1 MKFTNAIFFATIIS
15 LAASG
20 SSWGQAANLFNPA
33 LPESAS
39 VAAQDSLGAFKEL
52 VGQGA
57 YREYDFDSVSS
68 VDRIVLGQPLNDAM
82 IGLDQLANWDGAN
95 PYDLIRP
102 TGRVVFP
109 ITSDGQAHSS
119 VTLASK
125 DGKWVAVAFSSA
137 SEARAR
143 FAIQGRMMRERAAG
157 GPAPLVSQVRI
168 PALNLQF
175 LARLDNGQLFLTPV
189 EENAELGLEA
199 GREERA
205 DLVLRRAQQAASHR
219 NPDVPD

>member
-1 MKFTNAIFFATIIS
+1 MKFANAMFCATMIS
-15 LAASG
+15 LAAAGSG
-20 SSWGQAANLFNPA
+20 WGQSADLFTRA
-33 LPESAS
+33 IPESAN
-39 VAAQDSLGAFKEL
+39 VAAQESLDTFKDL
-52 VGQGA
+52 VSQGA
-57 YREYDFDSVSS
+57 YRDYDFDSASS
-68 VDRIVLGQPLNDAM
+68 VDRIALGQPLNDAM

-95 PYDLIRP
+95 PNDLIRP

-125 DGKWVAVAFSSA
+125 DGKWVAVAFGGVR
-137 SEARAR
+137 EAQAR
-143 FAIQGRMMRERAAG
+143 FAAQGRMMRERAVG
-157 GPAPLVSQVRI
+157 GAAPLVSQVRI

-175 LARLDNGQLFLTPV
+175 LARFDNGQLFLTPLDQHL
-189 EENAELGLEA
+189 ELGLEA

-205 DLVLRRAQQAASHR
+205 DLVLRRAQQAASQR

>member
-1 MKFTNAIFFATIIS
+1 MKFTDAMFFVTMIS
-15 LAASG
+15 LTAAG
-20 SSWGQAANLFNPA
+20 SSWGQSANLFNRA
-33 LPESAS
+33 IPENANA
-39 VAAQDSLGAFKEL
+39 AAQDSLNTFKEL
-52 VGQGA
+52 VSQGA
-57 YREYDFDSVSS
+57 YREYDFDSASS

-119 VTLASK
+119 VTLAFK
-125 DGKWVAVAFSSA
+125 DGKWVAVAFGGVR
-137 SEARAR
+137 EARAR
-143 FAIQGRMMRERAAG
+143 LAIEGRMMRERAVG
-157 GPAPLVSQVRI
+157 SPAPLLSQVRI

-175 LARLDNGQLFLTPV
+175 LARLDKGQLFLTPV
-189 EENAELGLEA
+189 EENPELGLEA

-205 DLVLRRAQQAASHR
+205 DLLLRRAQQAASHR